1 MNIEQYTRKV
11 ELDEAAEI
19 RKVEL
24 LAYFFA
30 EDKDQQ
36 EFAVSEMVEIL
47 VALGHARPN
56 ATRLKS
62 KIKSSKAFINGTK
75 KDLFRLSVAARKS
88 LAEEFPNI
96 GGSEE
101 IVSDSTL
108 IPEILFDEIRR
119 PYLERNVQQINAAY
133 ENNLFDACALM
144 MRRLLEVLLIHS
156 FEHAG
161 IVSDITDADGS
172 FQNLKTLINKAK
184 SRPEIGLSATVRK
197 SIDEFRELGNLSAHL
212 VRYNCRKDDIRTLRM
227 DYRATIEE
235 LLYKAGLKT

>member
-1 MNIEQYTRKV
+1 MNIEHYARKV
-11 ELDEAAEI
+11 SLDDASEI
-19 RKVEL
+19 RRVEL

-36 EFAVSEMVEIL
+36 EFTVSEMVEIL

-56 ATRLKS
+56 ATRLKARIKDS
-62 KIKSSKAFINGTK
+62 KSFIKGTK
-75 KDLFRLSVAARKS
+75 KDLFRLSVAARKT
-88 LAEEFPNI
+88 LAEEFPDI
-96 GGSEE
+96 GDSEE

-108 IPEILFDEIRR
+108 IPEILFDGIRR

-161 IVSDITDADGS
+161 IVGEVTEADGS
-172 FQNLKTLINKAK
+172 FQNLKNLINKAK
-184 SRPEIGLSATVRK
+184 SRPEIGLSPTVRK
-197 SIDEFRELGNLSAHL
+197 SIDEFRELGNLSAHF

-235 LLYKAGLKT
+235 LLYKADLRN

>member
-1 MNIEQYTRKV
+1 MNIEHYARKV
-11 ELDEAAEI
+11 SLDEASEI
-19 RKVEL
+19 QKIEL

-36 EFAVSEMVEIL
+36 EFNLSEMIEIL
-47 VALGHARPN
+47 VAMGYARPN
-56 ATRLKS
+56 SARLKGRIKKS
-62 KIKSSKAFINGTK
+62 KSFINGTN
-75 KDLFRLSVAARKS
+75 KDFFRISVAARKF
-88 LAEEFPNI
+88 LKEKFPDI
-96 GGSEE
+96 GDSEE

-108 IPEILFDEIRR
+108 IPEILFEGTRR

-133 ENNLFDACALM
+133 ESNLFDACALM

-161 IVSDITDADGS
+161 IVGEITEPDGS

-184 SRPEIGLSATVRK
+184 SRSEIGLSTTVRK
-197 SIDEFRELGNLSAHL
+197 AIDEFRELGNLSAHL
-212 VRYNCRKDDIRTLRM
+212 VCYNCRKDDIRTLRM

-235 LLYKAGLKT
+235 LLYKAGLRT

>member
-1 MNIEQYTRKV
+1 MNIEHYARRV
-11 ELDEAAEI
+11 SLDEASEI
-19 RKVEL
+19 RKIEL

-36 EFAVSEMVEIL
+36 EFTVSEMVEIL

-56 ATRLKS
+56 GTRLKS
-62 KIKSSKAFINGTK
+62 KIKGSRSFINGAK
-75 KDLFRLSVAARKS
+75 KDFFRLSVAARKTLS
-88 LAEEFPNI
+88 EEFPDV
-96 GGSEE
+96 GDSEE

-108 IPEILFDEIRR
+108 IPEILFEGIRR

-161 IVSDITDADGS
+161 IVGEITEVDGT

-184 SRPEIGLSATVRK
+184 SRPEIALSATVRK

-212 VRYNCRKDDIRTLRM
+212 VRYNCRKDDIRTVRM

-235 LLYKAGLKT
+235 LLYKAGFRN